1 MKRLALLLSL
11 LLLLPPL
18 PVSAQ
23 FPVKISRDV
32 QSDTLDLFFIG
43 DIMSHGAV
51 RKSAEKHGYDTF
63 FKYIQDR
70 IEGADMSVGNME
82 FPLAGEPYSGYP
94 AFSGPD
100 SYAEY
105 LSRIGFDLLLTANN
119 HILDKGAE
127 GLDRTIRALER
138 MDIPYTGIAADAAS
152 DTLVNPTILLVKG
165 VRIALVSCTYG
176 TNVSSNA
183 GWPKVNY
190 LDKKRLGAIME
201 RARAHADLVLVFP
214 HWGIE
219 YEHFHNAAQEDFA
232 RWLVSCGADA
242 IIGAH
247 PHVIQDVGTIDGV
260 PVVYSLG
267 NALSNQNDLPSR
279 LEAALTLRVVR
290 TFGEPLKLLPLQ
302 FDYLW
307 CTKPGMLEDSYAAV
321 PVTIPESFWRDK
333 ADYRNMSA
341 TLDSL
346 REKGLILTPCHSV
359 LK

>member
-1 MKRLALLLSL
+1 MKRIAFALSL
-11 LLLLPPL
+11 LLMLPL
-18 PVSAQ
+18 TVAAQ
-23 FPVKISRDV
+23 FPIEISREV
-32 QSDTLDLFFIG
+32 PSDTLELFFIG

-51 RKSAEKHGYDTF
+51 RKSAELHGYDTF

-70 IEGADMSVGNME
+70 IERADMAVGNME

-119 HILDKGAE
+119 HILDRGTKGL
-127 GLDRTIRALER
+127 GRTIRALER

-165 VRIALVSCTYG
+165 VKIALVSCTYG
-176 TNVSSNA
+176 TNVNSNA
-183 GWPKVNY
+183 SWPKVNY
-190 LDKKRLGAIME
+190 QDKERLGLIMK

-219 YEHFHNAAQEDFA
+219 YKHFHNAEQEEFA

-247 PHVIQDVGTIDGV
+247 PHVIQDVEAIDDV

-307 CTKPGMLEDSYAAV
+307 CTKPGMLEDSYSAV
-321 PVTIPESFWRDK
+321 PVSTPESLWKDK
-333 ADYRNMSA
+333 ADYRNMTK
-341 TLDSL
+341 TLEIL
-346 REKGLILTPCHSV
+346 REKGLIQ
-359 LK
+359 

>member
-1 MKRLALLLSL
+1 MKRIAFALSL
-11 LLLLPPL
+11 LLMLPL
-18 PVSAQ
+18 TVAAQ
-23 FPVKISRDV
+23 FPIEISREV
-32 QSDTLDLFFIG
+32 PSDTLELFFIG

-51 RKSAEKHGYDTF
+51 RKSAEKHGYDSF

-70 IEGADMSVGNME
+70 IERADMAVGNME

-105 LSRIGFDLLLTANN
+105 LSRIGFDLLLAANN
-119 HILDKGAE
+119 HILDRGTE

-138 MDIPYTGIAADAAS
+138 MDIPYTGIAADAAT
-152 DTLVNPTILLVKG
+152 DTLVNPTILIVKG
-165 VRIALVSCTYG
+165 VKIALVSCTYG
-176 TNVSSNA
+176 TNVRSNA
-183 GWPKVNY
+183 SWPKVNY
-190 LDKKRLGAIME
+190 LDKERLGPMMK
-201 RARAHADLVLVFP
+201 RARANADLVLVFP

-219 YEHFHNAAQEDFA
+219 YKHFHNVEQEEFA
-232 RWLVSCGADA
+232 RWLISCGADA

-247 PHVIQDVGTIDGV
+247 PHVIQDVETIDGV

-279 LEAALTLRVVR
+279 LEAALTLRVVK

-307 CTKPGMLEDSYAAV
+307 CTKPGMLEDSYSAV
-321 PVTIPESFWRDK
+321 PVSTPESLWRDK

-341 TLDSL
+341 TLESL
-346 REKGLILTPCHSV
+346 REKGLILAP
-359 LK
+359 LQE